1 MLRIHTTYE
10 SLNDEMIQMK
20 SEPLIIGC
28 LNTER

>member
-10 SLNDEMIQMK
+10 SLNDEMILMK